1 MDLGVAG
8 TIKTFLTDATRLN
21 EWLSNNADEEIIDIK
36 FSSTQEN
43 LDALI
48 IYRKEVT
55 R

>member
-8 TIKTFLTDATRLN
+8 TIKTCLIDANKLN
-21 EWLSNNADEEIIDIK
+21 EWLLNNADEEIIDIK
-36 FSSTQEN
+36 FSTTEEHM
-43 LDALI
+43 DALI